1 MYAFFFFKQKTAYER
16 RISDWSSDVC
26 ASDLAGAAHHRVIGF
41 AHVGTECADEV
52 EMLAGLQPVAADQR
66 LLRQRGAGDD
76 VGAACGGFQIVGP
89 VDAEVAA
96 IHALGEALR
105 SEEHTSELQSLMR
118 ITYAVFWL

>member
-41 AHVGTECADEV
+41 APVGTECADEV

-76 VGAACGGFQIVGP
+76 EGAACGGFQIVGP
-89 VDAEVAA
+89 VD
-96 IHALGEALR
+96 R
-105 SEEHTSELQSLMR
+105 SEESRGGQECVRTMKYRMSPSHYKKQNK
-118 ITYAVFWL
+118 IKQ